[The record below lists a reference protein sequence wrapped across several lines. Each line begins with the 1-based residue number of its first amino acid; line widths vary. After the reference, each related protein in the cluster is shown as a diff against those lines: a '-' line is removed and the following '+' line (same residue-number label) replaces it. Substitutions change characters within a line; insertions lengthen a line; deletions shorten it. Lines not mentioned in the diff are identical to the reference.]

1 MDYSI
6 LVNKDNPL
14 PRAYIPNTL
23 ENAHSEYKE
32 NILLDNKALEAFQEL
47 KREALRYGY
56 HIDIVSGYRDYDYQE
71 KIYNKLLEEKGF
83 TYAITRIAS
92 PGKSE
97 HQTGL
102 ALDFCIYKDGKCYI
116 EHDVED
122 KIETKWIHQNSHR
135 YGFIIRYP
143 EGKED
148 ITKYSYEPW
157 HLRYVGNIA
166 SSIYNNNLTLEEY
179 KDKIGRASC
188 RERV

>member
-23 ENAHSEYKE
+23 ENVHSEYKE

-102 ALDFCIYKDGKCYI
+102 AMDVGKIDDDYG
-116 EHDVED
+116 
-122 KIETKWIHQNSHR
+122 ETKEGIWLKENAHK
-135 YGFIIRYP
+135 YGFIQRYP
-143 EGKED
+143 KGKEN
-148 ITKYSYEPW
+148 ITGYKYEAW
-157 HLRYVGNIA
+157 HYRYVGKKIA
-166 SSIYNNNLTLEEY
+166 KYIYENDISFEEY
-179 KDKIGRASC
+179 YAEFLDN
-188 RERV
+188 